1 MIRLI
6 DWPGFGGYGSSM
18 EKWVLGKKNE
28 VKSFFI
34 QLAIKSFFWLIPG
47 TTQSVTTYSIH
58 TVTKAIS
65 TIFNSQM
72 LVIYYIITFIG
83 IITYI

>member
-34 QLAIKSFFWLIPG
+34 QLAIKSFFLADSGHYPISHYL
-47 TTQSVTTYSIH
+47 QY

-83 IITYI
+83 IIIYI